1 MEDNYYFKEK
11 LDKIDSIRQSIRFY
25 EELVQK
31 FESDLDLE
39 QDNEEEYEKKLNNIN
54 DTEKYLEILK
64 QDYQEV
70 EEEFNTICLF
80 TTNMTLSFLVRIL
93 NDTNDKKFDLVDTG
107 NEFIITSL
115 DKEEKYTFPK
125 TDTINLYE
133 FLMSKGALIITH
145 PELNSIIQEI
155 LNLKAHDIFI
165 GNYKEMRVFQTVY
178 ACMPANHAD
187 ILKSEVRMHPKFKSI
202 INEIASKLFRDDR
215 FYDGETKDDYRNLY
229 RKIIDGEIN
238 QLMDNNYWFGTKVGS
253 LTLISLEVLMRKYNL
268 DLNLTPENY
277 IVYARVLNIINHVD
291 YLDKNEKYYISING
305 HTQTKATKEERKK
318 IDAIVM
324 ELLSRDYTWREAR
337 EMNRAILR
345 LDYSTDYEFPHK
357 IDGLEALLDVEP
369 NALFDKIEDDIDLK
383 SDTSKLY
390 AEAERM
396 LAKLHALR
404 DIKVLFNE
412 DVRSPEEAYLRRQVL
427 ANWDMNEVFR
437 NNSVDT
443 EAKKKIQD
451 ELIKGTKLNDE
462 TLDIL
467 FKVTNK
473 VTRNKRIGTKD
484 ELVDLACGTLKS
496 FMNNKR
502 IENLYQEA
510 KDIQSS
516 LGIKSGT
523 VYYTDINTLNLPNG
537 DRIVS
542 TYYEDIKPRFASLQK
557 QYEYLYDNATDAEFL
572 EGAIE
577 IYGDIVV
584 MQVFREGNKRTAKSV
599 FNAMLLSRGIIP
611 PVNDL
616 NEQNG
621 RLFLD
626 IAYGRKERYM
636 KAKYKLLLQTVD
648 VKRQFMEKDFH
659 EPLSIEDMENWRKI

>member
-1 MEDNYYFKEK
+1 
-11 LDKIDSIRQSIRFY
+11 
-25 EELVQK
+25 
-31 FESDLDLE
+31 
-39 QDNEEEYEKKLNNIN
+39 
-54 DTEKYLEILK
+54 
-64 QDYQEV
+64 
-70 EEEFNTICLF
+70 
-80 TTNMTLSFLVRIL
+80 
-93 NDTNDKKFDLVDTG
+93 
-107 NEFIITSL
+107 
-115 DKEEKYTFPK
+115 
-125 TDTINLYE
+125 
-133 FLMSKGALIITH
+133 
-145 PELNSIIQEI
+145 
-155 LNLKAHDIFI
+155 
-165 GNYKEMRVFQTVY
+165 
-178 ACMPANHAD
+178 
-187 ILKSEVRMHPKFKSI
+187 
-202 INEIASKLFRDDR
+202 
-215 FYDGETKDDYRNLY
+215 
-229 RKIIDGEIN
+229 
-238 QLMDNNYWFGTKVGS
+238 
-253 LTLISLEVLMRKYNL
+253 
-268 DLNLTPENY
+268 
-277 IVYARVLNIINHVD
+277 
-291 YLDKNEKYYISING
+291 
-305 HTQTKATKEERKK
+305 
-318 IDAIVM
+318 M

-337 EMNRAILR
+337 EMNQAILR

-369 NALFDKIEDDIDLK
+369 NVLFDKIEDDIDLK

-437 NNSVDT
+437 NNKVDT
-443 EAKKKIQD
+443 DKKKKIQD
-451 ELIKGTKLNDE
+451 ELIKGTKLDDE

-584 MQVFREGNKRTAKSV
+584 MQVFREGNKRTAKAV